1 MSEVHKKSAKVNR
14 NTAKNCYETIFR
26 TRFKEKSVLKSTF
39 GVVARARLLVVAVL
53 IVCFCY
59 STTAV
64 AASLNVINS
73 FGPVPKQ
80 KATTDPRKFIP
91 KGYELVSITNGDLNN
106 DKTIDCVLLVQATN
120 PANWV
125 VDYYGKK
132 VNRNRRGLIVLFA
145 INGTYVLS
153 AKNLTCFSSAEEEG
167 GNYMPP
173 DLGIEIKKSKLY
185 IGYAHGRYGYW
196 EYCFRWQA
204 SNFVLIGYEG
214 SSNRGP
220 IVEAATSINFLTNK
234 TEIRKNTMLE
244 SLDGEGIFEVQY
256 LDRKPRP
263 LLKLTDIKDFDEL
276 EIEDE

>member
-1 MSEVHKKSAKVNR
+1 MNRVHKKSAQVNE
-14 NTAKNCYETIFR
+14 NSIKNCCETTFR
-26 TRFKEKSVLKSTF
+26 TRFKEKSVLKSIF
-39 GVVARARLLVVAVL
+39 GVVARARLLVVTVL

-59 STTAV
+59 TTTAV

-73 FGPVPKQ
+73 FGPAPKL

-145 INGTYVLS
+145 KNGTYVLR
-153 AKNLTCFSSAEEEG
+153 AKNLTCFSSAEEDG

-173 DLGIEIKKSKLY
+173 DLGLEIKKSKLY
-185 IGYAHGRYGYW
+185 ISYGHGRYGYW

-220 IVEAATSINFLTNK
+220 IVEEATSINFLTNK
-234 TEIRKNTMLE
+234 TKIRKNTMLE

-276 EIEDE
+276 EIEDK

>member
-1 MSEVHKKSAKVNR
+1 MSEVHKKYAQVNG
-14 NTAKNCYETIFR
+14 NSIKNCYETIFR
-26 TRFKEKSVLKSTF
+26 TRFKEQSFLIRTF
-39 GVVARARLLVVAVL
+39 RVVTQARLLGFAL
-53 IVCFCY
+53 LFACFCY
-59 STTAV
+59 ATTAV
-64 AASLNVINS
+64 ATSINVNGS
-73 FGPVPKQ
+73 FGPAPKQ
-80 KATTDPRKFIP
+80 KAAIDPRKFIP

-125 VDYYGKK
+125 KDYYGKK

-145 INGTYVLS
+145 INGAYVLRV
-153 AKNLTCFSSAEEEG
+153 KNLTCFSSAEEEG

-220 IVEAATSINFLTNK
+220 IVEEATSINFLTNK
-234 TEIRKNTMLE
+234 TKIRKNTMLE